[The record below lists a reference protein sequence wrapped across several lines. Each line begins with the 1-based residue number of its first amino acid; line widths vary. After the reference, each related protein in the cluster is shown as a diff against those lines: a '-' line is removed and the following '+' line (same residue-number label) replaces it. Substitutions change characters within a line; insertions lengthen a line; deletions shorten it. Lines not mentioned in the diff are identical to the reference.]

1 MLFHG
6 PYFVLVLI
14 LPCFHCYAFITSF
27 SIWWNNSLLLS
38 LKLIFLGLTKICGSL
53 IFHIKFQI
61 FTEFLKLQLIFWMRF
76 YWIFRLTGGELMSLW
91 YENLFDFYK
100 LTLYPLNLLRSL
112 FICIQIISFFL
123 CLCVPYF
130 SYFFF
135 FFLIVLARTSS
146 TMLKSYS
153 AKNDFL
159 FLLLVL

>member
-1 MLFHG
+1 
-6 PYFVLVLI
+6 
-14 LPCFHCYAFITSF
+14 
-27 SIWWNNSLLLS
+27 
-38 LKLIFLGLTKICGSL
+38 
-53 IFHIKFQI
+53 
-61 FTEFLKLQLIFWMRF
+61 
-76 YWIFRLTGGELMSLW
+76 MSLR

-100 LTLYPLNLLRSL
+100 LTLYPLNLLHSL

-159 FLLLVL
+159 FLLLVLQRNHLKFSFKYRVAIDSAIFKRLSKLTGLLIGNVFKNTSSQMEVLKLVKYFFFIS